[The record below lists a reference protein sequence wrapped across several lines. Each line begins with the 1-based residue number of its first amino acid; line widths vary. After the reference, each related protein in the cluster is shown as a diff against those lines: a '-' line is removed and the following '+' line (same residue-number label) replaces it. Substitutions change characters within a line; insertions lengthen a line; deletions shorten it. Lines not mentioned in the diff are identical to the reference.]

1 MVAYSALRAALKT
14 ILAVYR
20 LTQRH
25 VGEEIGEGES
35 PMSLWINNKVGV
47 PQFTDAVR
55 RRVSEKVLKWLQK
68 KHGKFTGQKLDDD
81 DDDDDDDEGKCHP
94 GVIRKKCHCRIDCTR
109 VVRKLSSELDLE

>member
-68 KHGKFTGQKLDDD
+68 KHGQFTGQKLDVLKVGRRLSALDD
-81 DDDDDDDEGKCHP
+81 WISNSQWH
-94 GVIRKKCHCRIDCTR
+94 
-109 VVRKLSSELDLE
+109 